1 MAPSSPP
8 PARSPRSPP
17 RAPLAA
23 ATTTTTAPAPATRRL
38 SSNVP
43 LTLLYKAL
51 DGAASGIW
59 ASGATSAYILLLF
72 AGTSASATVAI
83 GAAQALQGVAL
94 AACAL
99 PLAWAADKL
108 GRARVAR
115 FAGALALLASA
126 LTSAAVLW
134 PAWQEEQQ
142 GQGAGRNAPPPPP
155 PDASD
160 TRSFRLLCGAL
171 AMWGA
176 ASGVGPTVDALFAD
190 SLPTGGRASWF
201 QLSYALALASRS
213 LGPLVAA
220 LVFWHSGDQW
230 QLPTLRRVIV
240 AGQIAAVLPAV
251 ALFFLND
258 GAALGEESE
267 GMLVLSEPASRLP
280 STLGGGGG
288 GGGAAVVAGAGASS
302 GSALTEPLLVVVEEE
317 EDGRE
322 ANGDDDTPPT
332 TVVARPP
339 APAKP
344 PCRNRRRRRFL
355 RQRHVPII
363 LAATDLITG
372 LASGMTVKFF
382 SVWFIDQVGLPPTSV
397 NLMMAMAPLLI
408 AVASAAATRAART
421 FGRVQT
427 MLAFKTPGI
436 ALLFWLALD
445 QAMWKQPWT
454 VALVFL
460 SRTAVMN
467 ACYPLSRSVLSD
479 YVAKARRARWNAL
492 EAVTAM
498 SWSGSAA
505 AGGWL
510 IQTRGY
516 GAAFLATAVLQAV
529 ALLGQLLLLPLVPR
543 REGGVLAV
551 AARRAAAVAR

>member
-1 MAPSSPP
+1 
-8 PARSPRSPP
+8 
-17 RAPLAA
+17 LA
-23 ATTTTTAPAPATRRL
+23 T
-38 SSNVP
+38 
-43 LTLLYKAL
+43 
-51 DGAASGIW
+51 
-59 ASGATSAYILLLF
+59 
-72 AGTSASATVAI
+72 
-83 GAAQALQGVAL
+83 
-94 AACAL
+94 
-99 PLAWAADKL
+99 
-108 GRARVAR
+108 
-115 FAGALALLASA
+115 
-126 LTSAAVLW
+126 
-134 PAWQEEQQ
+134 
-142 GQGAGRNAPPPPP
+142 
-155 PDASD
+155 
-160 TRSFRLLCGAL
+160 
-171 AMWGA
+171 WGA

-190 SLPTGGRASWF
+190 SLPTGRRASWF

-220 LVFWHSGDQW
+220 LVFWRSGDQW

-280 STLGGGGG
+280 STLGGG
-288 GGGAAVVAGAGASS
+288 AAAGAGAGAGAATGGS
-302 GSALTEPLLVVVEEE
+302 GSSPLTEPLVVVVEEEE

-322 ANGDDDTPPT
+322 ANGDDDTPPPT
-332 TVVARPP
+332 T
-339 APAKP
+339 AKP
-344 PCRNRRRRRFL
+344 RRNRRRRRLL

-408 AVASAAATRAART
+408 ALASAAATRAART
-421 FGRVQT
+421 FGRVQM

-505 AGGWL
+505 AGGWI

-529 ALLGQLLLLPLVPR
+529 ALAGQLLLLPLVPR

-551 AARRAAAVAR
+551 AARRAAR